1 MIEDVYEPLKKYR
14 DSFREKFS
22 ELTAQKFR
30 ELLEKSGI
38 DFEANRKLV
47 AEIRDL
53 KNKSSDKSQKSTML
67 AFACVLLIIVAVACG
82 FIAYSYSLE
91 PEKIACLVAACVA
104 SCILAFFAAKK
115 CVELGKQIS
124 ALKSLISKKTD
135 EAREQM
141 RPLNELYTW
150 DIPIALIEKT
160 VPRLDF
166 DPYLTTQRLDDLKRI
181 FGWDDSFTDGK
192 SILFS
197 QSGVINGNPFVF
209 GEYLRMVWSTKT
221 YTGYKTISWRESVTD
236 GNGRRRT
243 VTRTQTLSASVNKPY
258 PKFSRDRLLIY
269 GNDAAPNLNFSRSPT
284 GLSNAEEGF
293 VTSIRKWFALR
304 DLKEYSE
311 ELDDDSDFT
320 LMSNHEFETLFH
332 AKNRDNE
339 VEFRLLFT
347 SLAQEQMLELLKDDE
362 IGYGDDFT
370 FIKRGKINLLHS
382 KHLSASSLSTDPE
395 IFHDWDF
402 DRAHLN
408 FKNFNENYFKNLYF
422 SLAPLLAIPLYQQT
436 RTYKDIYKGEIQS
449 PPSSWEHEAIANYY
463 GAVYFKHESSITEN
477 ILKTQLV
484 ERKDGVSKVRVTA
497 NGFGGKNRVD
507 YESVWGGDGRFHR
520 VPIRWVE
527 YFPVERESY
536 MYVSENSPV
545 PESLAHSDQKL
556 RRNIYACI

>member
-1 MIEDVYEPLKKYR
+1 
-14 DSFREKFS
+14 
-22 ELTAQKFR
+22 
-30 ELLEKSGI
+30 
-38 DFEANRKLV
+38 
-47 AEIRDL
+47 
-53 KNKSSDKSQKSTML
+53 
-67 AFACVLLIIVAVACG
+67 
-82 FIAYSYSLE
+82 
-91 PEKIACLVAACVA
+91 
-104 SCILAFFAAKK
+104 
-115 CVELGKQIS
+115 
-124 ALKSLISKKTD
+124 
-135 EAREQM
+135 
-141 RPLNELYTW
+141 
-150 DIPIALIEKT
+150 
-160 VPRLDF
+160 
-166 DPYLTTQRLDDLKRI
+166 
-181 FGWDDSFTDGK
+181 
-192 SILFS
+192 
-197 QSGVINGNPFVF
+197 
-209 GEYLRMVWSTKT
+209 
-221 YTGYKTISWRESVTD
+221 
-236 GNGRRRT
+236 
-243 VTRTQTLSASVNKPY
+243 
-258 PKFSRDRLLIY
+258 
-269 GNDAAPNLNFSRSPT
+269 
-284 GLSNAEEGF
+284 
-293 VTSIRKWFALR
+293 
-304 DLKEYSE
+304 
-311 ELDDDSDFT
+311 
-320 LMSNHEFETLFH
+320 MSNHEFETLFH

-382 KHLSASSLSTDPE
+382 KHLSGSSLSTDPE

-449 PPSSWEHEAIANYY
+449 QPSSWEHEAIANYY

-484 ERKDGVSKVRVTA
+484 EMRDGVSKVRVTA

-507 YESVWGGDGRFHR
+507 YESVWGGDGRFHT

-527 YFPVERESY
+527 YFPVERKSY

>member
-30 ELLEKSGI
+30 ELLEKSGV

-47 AEIRDL
+47 AEIKDL
-53 KNKSSDKSQKSTML
+53 KNKSSDKSRTSTML
-67 AFACVLLIIVAVACG
+67 VFACVLLIVAAVACG

-91 PEKIACLVAACVA
+91 PEKIACLVAVCVA

-115 CVELGKQIS
+115 CVELGKQIN

-160 VPRLDF
+160 VPRLNF
-166 DPYLTTQRLDDLKRI
+166 DPYLTTQRLDDLKEI

-209 GEYLRMVWSTKT
+209 GEYLKMVWGTKT

-269 GNDAAPNLNFSRSPT
+269 GNDAAPNLNFSRSPS

-293 VTSIRKWFALR
+293 ITSIRKWFTLR

-311 ELDDDSDFT
+311 NLDDDSDFT

-382 KHLSASSLSTDPE
+382 KHLSGSSLNTDPE

-436 RTYKDIYKGEIQS
+436 RTREDIYKNAISEQS
-449 PPSSWEHEAIANYY
+449 SFWEHEAIANYY
-463 GAVYFKHESSITEN
+463 GNEYFQHQDCVTEN
-477 ILKTQLV
+477 ILKT
-484 ERKDGVSKVRVTA
+484 EFVSRQGDIAKIRVIA
-497 NGFGGKNRVD
+497 NGFGSRERID
-507 YESVWGGDGRFHR
+507 YQMVWGGDGKLHK
-520 VPIRWVE
+520 VPIKWTE
-527 YFPVERESY
+527 YFPVKKESY
-536 MYVSENSPV
+536 IYLSENTKYPPCNKPPNSIF
-545 PESLAHSDQKL
+545 
-556 RRNIYACI
+556 RRNIYAYI

>member
-1 MIEDVYEPLKKYR
+1 
-14 DSFREKFS
+14 
-22 ELTAQKFR
+22 
-30 ELLEKSGI
+30 
-38 DFEANRKLV
+38 
-47 AEIRDL
+47 
-53 KNKSSDKSQKSTML
+53 
-67 AFACVLLIIVAVACG
+67 
-82 FIAYSYSLE
+82 
-91 PEKIACLVAACVA
+91 
-104 SCILAFFAAKK
+104 
-115 CVELGKQIS
+115 
-124 ALKSLISKKTD
+124 
-135 EAREQM
+135 
-141 RPLNELYTW
+141 
-150 DIPIALIEKT
+150 
-160 VPRLDF
+160 
-166 DPYLTTQRLDDLKRI
+166 
-181 FGWDDSFTDGK
+181 
-192 SILFS
+192 
-197 QSGVINGNPFVF
+197 
-209 GEYLRMVWSTKT
+209 
-221 YTGYKTISWRESVTD
+221 
-236 GNGRRRT
+236 
-243 VTRTQTLSASVNKPY
+243 
-258 PKFSRDRLLIY
+258 
-269 GNDAAPNLNFSRSPT
+269 
-284 GLSNAEEGF
+284 
-293 VTSIRKWFALR
+293 
-304 DLKEYSE
+304 
-311 ELDDDSDFT
+311 
-320 LMSNHEFETLFH
+320 MSNHEFETLFH

-370 FIKRGKINLLHS
+370 FIKRGKINLLPS

-449 PPSSWEHEAIANYY
+449 PPSSWEQEAIANYY